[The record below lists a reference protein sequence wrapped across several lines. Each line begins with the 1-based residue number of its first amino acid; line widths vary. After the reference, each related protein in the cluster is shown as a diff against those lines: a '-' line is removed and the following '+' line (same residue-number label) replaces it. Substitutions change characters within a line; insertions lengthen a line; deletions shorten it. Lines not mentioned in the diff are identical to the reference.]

1 MRTTVSRTVAP
12 TARTT
17 ARIILTTTRTARRKA
32 DKATVLL
39 RQGAGKRLQELVD
52 WRPLTVLACK
62 LQEPTKVA
70 ESTVEVVK
78 DRQYPQQLG
87 VDRGRAR
94 RSRH

>member
-1 MRTTVSRTVAP
+1 MDAQ

-32 DKATVLL
+32 DKKAVLL
-39 RQGAGKRLQELVD
+39 RQEAGKRLQKLAD
-52 WRPLTVLACK
+52 FRPLTVLACQ
-62 LQEPTKVA
+62 LQEATKAA

-78 DRQYPQQLG
+78 DRQDPQQPG